1 MDINL
6 SSVGTVRSTRH
17 EPTDDFWDMEEVY
30 LELTDEF
37 SEESLYGLSDFSH
50 LELIF
55 FMDKV
60 NAKNIVTNARHSFPC
75 LIWSVIFNFLIRSL
89 NTFSEATYLFRQVH

>member
-30 LELTDEF
+30 LELTCLLYTSDAADE
-37 SEESLYGLSDFSH
+37 
-50 LELIF
+50 
-55 FMDKV
+55 
-60 NAKNIVTNARHSFPC
+60 
-75 LIWSVIFNFLIRSL
+75 
-89 NTFSEATYLFRQVH
+89 